1 LKLRYDG
8 TLSNF
13 AFNFNLR
20 RYSKFKSWREFPH
33 DEEHN
38 TESADGRDHKRWM
51 ERENKVGNTP
61 CHHLVNLLDCYMF
74 TRRIHLAA

>member
-1 LKLRYDG
+1 MFKLRYDG

-13 AFNFNLR
+13 AFNVNLR
-20 RYSKFKSWREFPH
+20 HYSKFKSWREFPH

-51 ERENKVGNTP
+51 ERENKVGNTTTTMSQP
-61 CHHLVNLLDCYMF
+61 IGSV
-74 TRRIHLAA
+74 RARLAA